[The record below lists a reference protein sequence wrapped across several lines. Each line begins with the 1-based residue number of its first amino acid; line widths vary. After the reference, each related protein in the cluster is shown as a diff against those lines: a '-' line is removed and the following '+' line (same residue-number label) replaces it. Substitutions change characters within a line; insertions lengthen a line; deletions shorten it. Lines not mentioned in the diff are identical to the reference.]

1 MKKLLWAVLCGAF
14 VLASGADAGKPQPR
28 LQTAKWYFRTATA
41 AGPLECTVLFD
52 VTGENAR
59 EILHM
64 LESLQEEYQIP
75 IQAVAINAITQTD
88 SFAAATGPYRIGLA
102 ADDRLKTR
110 NTLAENESLFPYAVL
125 SKDGVVVWSGHPT
138 ELDSVI
144 GQVKADK
151 ISLSRQKRVES
162 LRKQLQMAI
171 QSGLPHVVAS
181 TADKILKESPSDR
194 IAIQAKIMAL
204 ASGGRNAE
212 IPEFVRKLCADDPQD
227 LQLRLMQMDLLLR
240 DGDNAGFLRAVEQF
254 SRDFTKP
261 EPKLVRPVAFI
272 VENTPYGLL
281 MPELVMG
288 LAQRALEA
296 VKADPQ
302 SLLHAIACETLARV
316 RAEQGDFAEA
326 VKLQEQALPMRL
338 KTPQEAA
345 AKQRLEYYR
354 ALLKN
359 RRPDRK
365 E

>member
-1 MKKLLWAVLCGAF
+1 MKKLLWAVLFGSVFLLTGAE
-14 VLASGADAGKPQPR
+14 AGKPQPKI
-28 LQTAKWYFRTATA
+28 QAAKWYFRTAAA

-52 VTGENAR
+52 IAGENTR
-59 EILHM
+59 EMLGM
-64 LESLQEEYQIP
+64 LEALQEEYQVP
-75 IQAVAINAITQTD
+75 IRAVALNAVDRTD
-88 SFAAATGPYRIGLA
+88 EFAAATGPYRIGLA
-102 ADDRLKTR
+102 ADDKLKTR

-144 GQVKADK
+144 EQVKADK
-151 ISLSRQKRVES
+151 FSLSRQKRVES
-162 LRKQLQMAI
+162 LRKELQMAI

-212 IPEFVRKLCADDPQD
+212 VSPFVQQLCRDNPQD

-240 DGDNAGFLRAVEQF
+240 GGDNAGFLRAVEQF
-254 SRDFTKP
+254 RKDFSKP
-261 EPKLVRPVAFI
+261 EPRLVRPVAFI
-272 VENTPYGLL
+272 VENAPYGLL
-281 MPELVMG
+281 MPELVTA

-296 VKADPQ
+296 VKADRKT
-302 SLLHAIACETLARV
+302 LLYAIACETLARV
-316 RAEQGDFAEA
+316 RAEQGNFAEA
-326 VKLQEQALPMRL
+326 VKLQQQALPLRM

-345 AKQRLEYYR
+345 AKQRLEYYQ

-359 RRPDRK
+359 RR
-365 E
+365 

>member
-1 MKKLLWAVLCGAF
+1 MKKILWLMLFGAF
-14 VLASGADAGKPQPR
+14 FVLTGTEAGKPQPKI
-28 LQTAKWYFRTATA
+28 QAAKWYFRTAA
-41 AGPLECTVLFD
+41 PAGPLECTVLFD
-52 VTGENAR
+52 ITGENAR
-59 EILHM
+59 EMLQM
-64 LESLQEEYQIP
+64 LESLQEEYQVP
-75 IQAVAINAITQTD
+75 IQAVAVNAAAQTD
-88 SFAAATGPYRIGLA
+88 DFAAASGPFRIGLA

-144 GQVKADK
+144 EQVKAGK
-151 ISLSRQKRVES
+151 FSLSRQNRVES
-162 LRKQLQMAI
+162 LRKELQMAI

-212 IPEFVRKLCADDPQD
+212 VSPFVQKLCRENPQD

-254 SRDFTKP
+254 NRDFTKP
-261 EPKLVRPVAFI
+261 EPRLVRPVAFI
-272 VENTPYGLL
+272 VGNAPYGLL
-281 MPELVMG
+281 MPGLVNT
-288 LAQRALEA
+288 LAQRAWEA
-296 VKADPQ
+296 VKNDSQ

-326 VKLQEQALPMRL
+326 VKLQQEALTLRM

-345 AKQRLEYYR
+345 AKQRLEYYQ
-354 ALLKN
+354 ALQKN
-359 RRPDRK
+359 RR
-365 E
+365 